1 MTEAAKPET
10 EINWHELRPQL
21 IRIGLEIGPLL
32 VFFICT
38 TFGEGWLE
46 KSELLR
52 SLFASPIIFATAPFM
67 VAMVISLAI
76 SWLVFKRVAVMPL
89 VTLVVVLIFG
99 TLTLWLQDGIFIK
112 IKPTIVNSLFGAT
125 LLGGLLF
132 RQSLLRYVFGEV
144 YHLQP
149 KGWQVLT
156 VRWGLF
162 FFLLAVLNE
171 FAWRGAGLF
180 FADPDKADSFYAG
193 FKLWAVMPI
202 TVVFSM
208 LQVPLLNKY
217 AIDPKAPIEAIPPM
231 DPLP

>member
-1 MTEAAKPET
+1 MTEETKQPEV
-10 EINWHELRPQL
+10 NWDELRPQL
-21 IRIGLEIGPLL
+21 IRVGLEIGPLI

-67 VAMVISLAI
+67 VAMVLSLAV
-76 SWLVFKRVAVMPL
+76 SWLLFKRVAVMPL
-89 VTLVVVLIFG
+89 VTMVVVLIFG
-99 TLTLWLQDGIFIK
+99 TLTLWLQDSLFIK
-112 IKPTIVNSLFGAT
+112 IKPTIVNSLFGLT
-125 LLGGLLF
+125 LLGGLVF
-132 RQSLLRYVFGEV
+132 RQSLLKYVFGEV

-162 FFLLAVLNE
+162 FLVLAVLNE
-171 FAWRGAGLF
+171 VAWRGSEMF
-180 FADPDKADSFYAG
+180 FSDVAAADKFYAG

-202 TVVFSM
+202 TLVFSM
-208 LQVPLLNKY
+208 MQVPLLNKY
-217 AIDPKAPIEAIPPM
+217 ALEPKAPVEAVPPGASQS
-231 DPLP
+231 

>member
-1 MTEAAKPET
+1 MTEET
-10 EINWHELRPQL
+10 KEAEINWDELRPQL

-67 VAMVISLAI
+67 VAMVISLLI

-99 TLTLWLQDGIFIK
+99 TLTLWLQDSTFIK

-132 RQSLLRYVFGEV
+132 RQSLLKYVFGEV

-162 FFLLAVLNE
+162 FFLLAALNE
-171 FAWRGAGLF
+171 FAWRGAGMF
-180 FADPDKADSFYAG
+180 ISDPAGADSFYAG

-217 AIDPKAPIEAIPPM
+217 AIDPNAPVEAIPPM

>member
-1 MTEAAKPET
+1 MTEATKPEA

-21 IRIGLEIGPLL
+21 TRIGLEIGPLL

-52 SLFASPIIFATAPFM
+52 SLFASPIVFATAPFM
-67 VAMVISLAI
+67 VAMVISLLV
-76 SWLVFKRVAVMPL
+76 SWLVFRRVVVMPL

-112 IKPTIVNSLFGAT
+112 SKPTIVNSLFGAT

-156 VRWGLF
+156 VRWGMF

-180 FADPDKADSFYAG
+180 FTDPDKADSFYAG

>member
-1 MTEAAKPET
+1 MTEEAKEA
-10 EINWHELRPQL
+10 EVNWNELRPQL

-32 VFFICT
+32 IFFICT

-67 VAMVISLAI
+67 VAMVISLLI
-76 SWLVFKRVAVMPL
+76 SWLVFKRIAVMPI

-99 TLTLWLQDGIFIK
+99 TLTLWLQDSIFIK

-132 RQSLLRYVFGEV
+132 RQSLLKYVFGEV

-149 KGWQVLT
+149 KGWQVMT
-156 VRWGLF
+156 MRWGLF
-162 FFLLAVLNE
+162 FFLLALLNE
-171 FAWRGAGLF
+171 VAWRGSGAF
-180 FADPDKADSFYAG
+180 FADAAAGDKFYAG

-202 TVVFSM
+202 TIVFSM
-208 LQVPLLNKY
+208 LQLPLLTKY
-217 AIDPKAPIEAIPPM
+217 AVDPKQPIEVIPPM

>member
-1 MTEAAKPET
+1 MTDDSKEA
-10 EINWHELRPQL
+10 EINWAELRPQL
-21 IRIGLEIGPLL
+21 IRIGLELGPLL

-38 TFGEGWLE
+38 TFGESWLDR
-46 KSELLR
+46 SPFLS

-67 VAMVISLAI
+67 VAMVISLLI
-76 SWLVFKRVAVMPL
+76 SWLLFRRVAVMPL
-89 VTLVVVLIFG
+89 VTLVVVLVFG
-99 TLTLWLQDGIFIK
+99 TLTLWLQDSTFIK

-132 RQSLLRYVFGEV
+132 GQSLLKYVFGEV

-149 KGWQVLT
+149 KGWQLLT

-180 FADPDKADSFYAG
+180 IPDPTAADSFYAG

-202 TVVFSM
+202 TIVFSM
-208 LQVPLLNKY
+208 LQLPLLTRY
-217 AIDPKAPIEAIPPM
+217 AADPKQPIEVIPPM

>member
-1 MTEAAKPET
+1 MTETAT
-10 EINWHELRPQL
+10 EKDVNWDELRPQL
-21 IRIGLEIGPLL
+21 IKIALEIGPLL

-46 KSELLR
+46 KSPLLK
-52 SLFASPIIFATAPFM
+52 SMFASPIVFATAPFM
-67 VAMVISLAI
+67 AAMVISLAI

-89 VTLVVVLIFG
+89 VTLVVVLVFG
-99 TLTLWLQDGIFIK
+99 TLTLWLQDGTFIK
-112 IKPTIVNSLFGAT
+112 IKPTIVNTLFGAT

-144 YHLQP
+144 YQLKP
-149 KGWQVLT
+149 KGWEILT

-162 FFLLAVLNE
+162 FLFLAVLNE
-171 FAWRGAGLF
+171 IAWRGAGMF
-180 FADPDKADSFYAG
+180 FKDTASADSFYAG
-193 FKLWAVMPI
+193 FKLWATMPI

-208 LQVPLLNKY
+208 AQLPLLQKY
-217 AIDPKAPIEAIPPM
+217 APEPDAKIDPIPPM

>member
-1 MTEAAKPET
+1 MTETTKT
-10 EINWHELRPQL
+10 DDVNWAELRPQL

-38 TFGEGWLE
+38 TFGEGWLDR
-46 KSELLR
+46 SELLR
-52 SLFASPIIFATAPFM
+52 SLFKSPIIFATAPFM
-67 VAMVISLAI
+67 VAMVISLTI

-89 VTLVVVLIFG
+89 VTLIVVLIFG
-99 TLTLWLQDGIFIK
+99 TLTLVFQDSMFIK
-112 IKPTIVNSLFGAT
+112 VKPTIVNSLFAAV

-132 RQSLLRYVFGEV
+132 RQSLLKYVFGEV

-162 FFLLAVLNE
+162 FVLLALLNE

-180 FADPDKADSFYAG
+180 FTDTEAADSFYAG

-217 AIDPKAPIEAIPPM
+217 ALDPKAPIEAIPPM

>member
-1 MTEAAKPET
+1 MSDTTKSEEV
-10 EINWHELRPQL
+10 NWAELRPQL

-38 TFGEGWLE
+38 TFGESWLE
-46 KSELLR
+46 GWEMLR
-52 SLFASPIIFATAPFM
+52 SLFKSPIIFATAPFM
-67 VAMVISLAI
+67 VTMVISLAI

-89 VTLVVVLIFG
+89 VTLVVVLVFG
-99 TLTLWLQDGIFIK
+99 TLTLWFQDSLFIK
-112 IKPTIVNSLFGAT
+112 VKPTIVNSLFAAV
-125 LLGGLLF
+125 LLGGLF
-132 RQSLLRYVFGEV
+132 FKQSLLKYVFGEV

-162 FFLLAVLNE
+162 FVLLAALNE
-171 FAWRGAGLF
+171 FAWRGAEIF
-180 FADPDKADSFYAG
+180 FADPQAGDKFYAG

-202 TVVFSM
+202 TIVFSM

-217 AIDPKAPIEAIPPM
+217 AVDPNEPVEAIPPL
-231 DPLP
+231 DPMP